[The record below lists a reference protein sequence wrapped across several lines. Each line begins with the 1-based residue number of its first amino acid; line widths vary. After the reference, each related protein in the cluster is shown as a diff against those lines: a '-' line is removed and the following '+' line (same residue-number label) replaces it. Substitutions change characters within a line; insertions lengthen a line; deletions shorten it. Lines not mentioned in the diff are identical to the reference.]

1 MAQAAR
7 KTTTSKTTAGGRR
20 RDGAAGQAE
29 RRPAPAR
36 LSIAS
41 LMDERGAVNVDDV
54 AEAFSM
60 SKAQLAET
68 AGLAREVLQ
77 KASRRDGPK
86 AQSRVRE
93 MLEIINLVQ
102 GWAGGLVQAMAWY
115 RAEPIPAFGGRTAE
129 ALVKSGQ
136 ATAVRDY
143 LDHLATG
150 GYA

>member
-1 MAQAAR
+1 MTQAAKVPQGSSRAR
-7 KTTTSKTTAGGRR
+7 KPVRHASTGRFT
-20 RDGAAGQAE
+20 
-29 RRPAPAR
+29 
-36 LSIAS
+36 ITS
-41 LMDERGAVNVDDV
+41 LMDERGAVKVDDV
-54 AEAFSM
+54 AQAFSM
-60 SKAQLAET
+60 SKAQLADT
-68 AGLAREVLQ
+68 AGLGREVFQ
-77 KASRRDGPK
+77 KSSRRDGPK

-102 GWAGGLVQAMAWY
+102 GWAGGAAQAMAWY

-143 LDHLATG
+143 IDHLATG

>member
-1 MAQAAR
+1 MVQPKEKIRPSGRPR
-7 KTTTSKTTAGGRR
+7 KVRP
-20 RDGAAGQAE
+20 E
-29 RRPAPAR
+29 RRNSPAR
-36 LSIAS
+36 LSITG
-41 LMDERGAVNVDDV
+41 LMDERGALKVDDV

-60 SKAQLAET
+60 SKVQLAET

-86 AQSRVRE
+86 AQGRVRE
-93 MLEIINLVQ
+93 MLEIISMVQ
-102 GWAGGLVQAMAWY
+102 AWAGGPAQAMAWY

-129 ALVKSGQ
+129 GLVKSGQ

>member
-1 MAQAAR
+1 MVQAT
-7 KTTTSKTTAGGRR
+7 KKVAGSRAYG
-20 RDGAAGQAE
+20 
-29 RRPAPAR
+29 R

-41 LMDERGAVNVDDV
+41 LMDERGAVKVDDV
-54 AEAFSM
+54 ADAFAM

-68 AGLAREVLQ
+68 AGLAREVFQ

-93 MLEIINLVQ
+93 VLEIISLVQ
-102 GWAGGLVQAMAWY
+102 GWAGGPAQAMAWY

-129 ALVKSGQ
+129 SLVKSGR
-136 ATAVRDY
+136 AGAVRDY
-143 LDHLATG
+143 VDHLATG

>member
-1 MAQAAR
+1 MTQAA
-7 KTTTSKTTAGGRR
+7 KKPPAASTRR
-20 RDGAAGQAE
+20 RAASPE
-29 RRPAPAR
+29 HRSPPPR
-36 LSIAS
+36 LTIAS
-41 LMDERGAVNVDDV
+41 LMDERGALKVEDV

-68 AGLAREVLQ
+68 AGLAREVFQ
-77 KASRRDGPK
+77 KASRRDSPK

-93 MLEIINLVQ
+93 MVEIISLVQ
-102 GWAGGLVQAMAWY
+102 AWAGGPAQAMAWY

-129 ALVKSGQ
+129 ALVKSGE

>member
-1 MAQAAR
+1 MASAAKKAAASRQRLAR
-7 KTTTSKTTAGGRR
+7 KARKPPGR
-20 RDGAAGQAE
+20 
-29 RRPAPAR
+29 
-36 LSIAS
+36 LTLAS
-41 LMDERGAVNVDDV
+41 LMDARGAVKVGDV

-68 AGLAREVLQ
+68 AGLAREVFQ

-93 MLEIINLVQ
+93 MLEIISLVQ
-102 GWAGGLVQAMAWY
+102 AWAGGPAQAMAWY

-129 ALVKSGQ
+129 ALVKSGE

-143 LDHLATG
+143 VDHLATG

>member
-1 MAQAAR
+1 MAQAPRKAASSSIRQRAR
-7 KTTTSKTTAGGRR
+7 AMR
-20 RDGAAGQAE
+20 A
-29 RRPAPAR
+29 AR

-41 LMDERGAVNVDDV
+41 LMDERGAVKVDEV

-68 AGLAREVLQ
+68 AGLAREVFQ
-77 KASRRDGPK
+77 KSSRRDGPK

-102 GWAGGLVQAMAWY
+102 HWAGSATQAMAWY

-129 ALVKSGQ
+129 ALVKSGK

-143 LDHLATG
+143 VDHLATG

>member
-1 MAQAAR
+1 MTQAA
-7 KTTTSKTTAGGRR
+7 KKQPLAGRGRPS
-20 RDGAAGQAE
+20 QSE
-29 RRPAPAR
+29 RRPLPAR

-41 LMDERGAVNVDDV
+41 LMDERGAFKVDDV

-68 AGLAREVLQ
+68 AGLAREVFQ
-77 KASRRDGPK
+77 KASRRDSPK

-93 MLEIINLVQ
+93 MVEIISLVQ
-102 GWAGGLVQAMAWY
+102 AWAGGPAQAMAWY

-136 ATAVRDY
+136 AGAVRDY
-143 LDHLATG
+143 IDHLATG